1 MIELVRMERADFDPA
16 WTIEGGEVRL
26 ATYTERRYIPW
37 RLKVTYPDLPVS
49 RRSEELLPL
58 ILDLL

>member
-1 MIELVRMERADFDPA
+1 MERADFDPA